1 MLFKNEILPFATT
14 WMDLKGIMLSE
25 INSTEKDKYSELSLT
40 CGILVPQSA
49 TEPEFPAL
57 EGGFLTTGHWEISQI
72 NFKKNFLFFFKKK
85 IFFIE
90 G

>member
-1 MLFKNEILPFATT
+1 MGSLVEVH
-14 WMDLKGIMLSE
+14 GLS
-25 INSTEKDKYSELSLT
+25 NWQGLT
-40 CGILVPQSA
+40 SPTACGILVPQSA